1 MTSWYS
7 NILTKTSTQ
16 ISTIRSNLL
25 SSEADGDT
33 EDDTHV
39 CRVLRAYYSEKGRP
53 RPGWLPADPKAA
65 APAPQPM
72 YAQPQAGSRYGGFQQ
87 QGNNSH
93 NQGQGGFS
101 SLWDSNPSQQ
111 QPPPQPQSLRAGRAP
126 AGAAAMSSAARP
138 DVQRTASYASQHS
151 NSGGSAQD
159 RLKQRLYGGRGG
171 AAASS
176 NALPATQSQGS
187 TWGSGGDPYSGTG
200 GGQQRQGGLP
210 NGPRGYR

>member
-72 YAQPQAGSRYGGFQQ
+72 YAQPQSGSRYGGFQQ
-87 QGNNSH
+87 QSSSNSH

-101 SLWDSNPSQQ
+101 SLWDNGPGQQ
-111 QPPPQPQSLRAGRAP
+111 QPPPNNTPQSLRTGRVP
-126 AGAAAMSSAARP
+126 AALSPATRP
-138 DVQRTASYASQHS
+138 DAMQRTGSYASQHS
-151 NSGGSAQD
+151 NSGSSAQD

-171 AAASS
+171 PPASS
-176 NALPATQSQGS
+176 NTPPPAQSSGWGNGS
-187 TWGSGGDPYSGTG
+187 DPYSGTG
-200 GGQQRQGGLP
+200 GGQQRQGAS
-210 NGPRGYR
+210 RGYR